1 MNREN
6 EVKKLERIKKKSKER
21 LRERRNRK
29 EYKIGKANLKT
40 VFEWRNEY
48 EKKKRKN
55 AGKKINE
62 KAEERN

>member
-40 VFEWRNEY
+40 VFE
-48 EKKKRKN
+48 
-55 AGKKINE
+55 
-62 KAEERN
+62 